1 MKKPLHHVAQIMTG
15 TYQKEGSGSD
25 AFYLQAKH
33 FDEHGSLRK
42 DATLAKSLELDKR
55 LERHLLV
62 HGDILLVAK
71 GAANRACLYE
81 EQIGQ
86 AVASSTFF
94 VIRLKEEGLS
104 PRYLLWLLNTQHY
117 QKLLQSLSKGTQVQS
132 LSKKALSSIQLPIP
146 STEEQQEIIKI
157 AEQWRMEQHFM
168 DTLKKSKDRYYE
180 HLLLFLANG
189 KFRKNA

>member
-1 MKKPLHHVAQIMTG
+1 MKKPLHHIAQIMTG

-42 DATLAKSLELDKR
+42 NAALAKSLELDDR
-55 LERHLLV
+55 LERHLLI

-71 GAANRACLYE
+71 GIANRACLYE

-94 VIRLKEEGLS
+94 VIRLKEERLM

-132 LSKKALSSIQLPIP
+132 LSKKALSLIQIP
-146 STEEQQEIIKI
+146 MPSVEEQQQIVKV
-157 AEQWRMEQHFM
+157 AEQWRIEQFFM
-168 DTLKKSKDRYYE
+168 DTLKKQKSRYYE

-189 KFRKNA
+189 KIRKNA